1 MVVGRTSSTITL
13 SDIFSQFSEVQ
24 ILRTVFPDIN
34 VIPCTISSPLRED
47 TTPSFSIYLD
57 DNKHIRYKDF
67 GDSSVSGGL
76 IDLLSAYWHC
86 TFKQT
91 LTNIGKLLVD
101 NKQVTIKSKQIK
113 MFSRKEANSLSKLQ
127 VVVRPWRDYD
137 YKYWLSYGITKK
149 WLKYAEIYP
158 ISYKIITKKDA
169 INGKGH
175 KYVFPADK
183 YAYCFVNRKEGNL
196 SLKIYQPFNTK
207 GYKWCSKA
215 DKSIIELWTK
225 IPEYGDRLVLCSSM
239 KDALCLSCNLNIPA
253 LALQGE
259 GYSMSDT
266 AINELKRR
274 YKKIF
279 ICFDTDRAGIA
290 DGEKLSQHT
299 GFINV
304 VPNLGTEKD
313 LSDYWKSLEDK
324 TQFQQLKTLFN

>member
-1 MVVGRTSSTITL
+1 MVVGKTSFTIAL

-24 ILRTVFPDIN
+24 ILHTVFPEVN
-34 VIPCTISSPLRED
+34 TLPCIISSPLRVD
-47 TTPSFSIYLD
+47 STPSFSLYLD
-57 DNKHIRYKDF
+57 DNKHVRYKDF
-67 GDSSVSGGL
+67 GDSSSGGL

-101 NKQVTIKSKQIK
+101 NKQVTLKSKQIK
-113 MFSRKEANSLSKLQ
+113 MLSRKEANLFSQLQ
-127 VVVRPWRDYD
+127 VVIRPWKDYD
-137 YKYWLSYGITKK
+137 YQYWASYGITKK

-158 ISYKIITKKDA
+158 ISYKIITKKDSVT
-169 INGKGH
+169 NKNH

-207 GYKWCSKA
+207 GYKWYSKA

-225 IPEYGDRLVLCSSM
+225 IPEYGDTLVLCSSM
-239 KDALCLSCNLNIPA
+239 KDALCLSCNLNIPT

-266 AINELKRR
+266 AIIELKRR

-279 ICFDTDRAGIA
+279 ICFDSDNAGITDA
-290 DGEKLSQHT
+290 EKLAQQT
-299 GFINV
+299 GFTKVI
-304 VPNLGTEKD
+304 PNLGTEKD
-313 LSDYWKSLEDK
+313 FSDYWKSLKDK
-324 TQFQQLKTLFN
+324 SQFQQLKTLFN